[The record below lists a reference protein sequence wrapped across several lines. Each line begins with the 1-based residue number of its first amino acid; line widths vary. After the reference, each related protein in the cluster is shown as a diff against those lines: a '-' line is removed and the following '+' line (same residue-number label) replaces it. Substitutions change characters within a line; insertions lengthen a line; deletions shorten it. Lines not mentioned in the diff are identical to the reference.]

1 MGYGGSFR
9 EFDPADREH
18 SVRLYHERME
28 TLVTEMSDPPKWV
41 ISAHESLG
49 RSVEWLDD
57 LNPPPET
64 NKDLDKAFNALKD
77 WHVFVVPPEQ
87 GIGIWNWRSR
97 AIIDVT
103 IPEFIGER
111 SNRGEILWRRL
122 TAKDE
127 VYELTLD
134 SGRYRLELGPDRCAG
149 YLSFEESQELAT
161 ELRAVLPDIQD
172 LYTEVDEEYDSFVP
186 ARDMHL
192 VECVHALCVNS
203 LGGIKY
209 QFTA

>member
-1 MGYGGSFR
+1 
-9 EFDPADREH
+9 
-18 SVRLYHERME
+18 
-28 TLVTEMSDPPKWV
+28 
-41 ISAHESLG
+41 
-49 RSVEWLDD
+49 
-57 LNPPPET
+57 
-64 NKDLDKAFNALKD
+64 
-77 WHVFVVPPEQ
+77 
-87 GIGIWNWRSR
+87 
-97 AIIDVT
+97 
-103 IPEFIGER
+103 
-111 SNRGEILWRRL
+111 
-122 TAKDE
+122 